1 MFIALG
7 SEANSLVFHEISA
20 VFLGGNESLLSVLE
34 VLEFRM
40 F

>member
-20 VFLGGNESLLSVLE
+20 VFLGGKECPAMSLY
-34 VLEFRM
+34 
-40 F
+40 